1 MAVFPQDGHHPCL
14 LVRGQLGKH
23 VGALCCPGKFCI
35 GHMIQIRTQQHIAHL
50 QPHLLADGAGDLV
63 VVAGEDLGGHT
74 VVFQCP
80 DGIGGGLLG
89 RVEEGK
95 IAQQHHVP
103 LVLYAKGV
111 HRGGVAF
118 LGNGQ
123 HPEALV
129 VQLVHG
135 MQNFAA
141 EGIC

>member
-1 MAVFPQDGHHPCL
+1 MVQ
-14 LVRGQLGKH
+14 
-23 VGALCCPGKFCI
+23 VG
-35 GHMIQIRTQQHIAHL
+35 TQQHIADL

-63 VVAGEDLGGHT
+63 VVAGKDFSGDT
-74 VVFQCP
+74 VVFQSP
-80 DGIGGGLLG
+80 DGIGGRLLG

-95 IAQQHHVP
+95 IAQQYHVP
-103 LVLYAKGV
+103 LVLYAKGI
-111 HRGGVAF
+111 HRGGVAL